1 MSSASSSSSARERAQ
16 VLPVLPPFSAS
27 NFALWCMQA
36 FAVFAVHDLLE
47 VVETDCASAAVK
59 EERDRAGVAK
69 REATHSAASGAAVAT
84 AAGQQQAS
92 STAAA
97 ASASPPVSKD
107 KDVQRSRRAYG
118 ALMMSLKDVQL
129 QLCQHVPLGDAHGV
143 WRVLLDNYDRR
154 SVATRVQLIERFF
167 SMEQARGERVSVY
180 VSRVTEVA
188 FKLAEQ
194 GEKLSDTM
202 QLFVL
207 LRGVTRSFP
216 TLVTLLKM
224 KENLTFQEAVEAI
237 RNEEERSRMDE
248 KRNGSNEV
256 SFFSREVRGK
266 EQSAGDRR
274 CHECNEKGHLRHSC
288 PKIKCHRCDRNGHLA
303 AHCRAVYPAKK
314 KGGREEEE
322 EDKAMIATM
331 QANLYESEEEEDE
344 WYA

>member
-69 REATHSAASGAAVAT
+69 REATHSAASGAAVAGS
-84 AAGQQQAS
+84 AQQQH
-92 STAAA
+92 AAA

-107 KDVQRSRRAYG
+107 KDVLRSRRAYG
-118 ALMMSLKDVQL
+118 ALMMALKDVQL

-180 VSRVTEVA
+180 VARVTEVA
-188 FKLAEQ
+188 HKLAEQ
-194 GEKLSDTM
+194 GEELSDTM

-224 KENLTFQEAVEAI
+224 KENVTFQDAVEAI
-237 RNEEERSRMDE
+237 KNEEERSRMDE
-248 KRNGSNEV
+248 KRNGTEV
-256 SFFSREVRGK
+256 SFFTREQRQK
-266 EQSAGDRR
+266 EQTAGERR

-288 PKIKCHRCDRNGHLA
+288 PKIKCHRCDRNGHVA
-303 AHCRAVYPAKK
+303 AHCRAVWPAKTK
-314 KGGREEEE
+314 SKGGRDVRMSRLEETGVGR
-322 EDKAMIATM
+322 IVVR
-331 QANLYESEEEEDE
+331 L
-344 WYA
+344 